1 MMNEQ
6 LTELIFVLDRSGSMA
21 GLEKETIGGFNS
33 LVKKQCELPGKTDV
47 TAVLFDDEYD
57 VLWEGIEAEKAVLTE
72 KEYYVRGMTALLD
85 AVGKTILSVSQ
96 RLANTAE
103 DERPK
108 KVLFVITTD
117 GYENASREFTYNK
130 VKEMIKHQQEQNQ
143 WEFLFIGANIDA
155 AKEAGH
161 IGVSEK
167 DAIQFEASTAGVQK
181 MYASV
186 HENLAIRRK

>member
-6 LTELIFVLDRSGSMA
+6 VTELIFVLDRSGSMA
-21 GLEKETIGGFNS
+21 GLENDTIGGFNS
-33 LVKKQCELPGKTDV
+33 LVKKQRELPGKTNV
-47 TAVLFDDEYD
+47 TAVLFDDAYE
-57 VLWEGIEAEKAVLTE
+57 VLWEGLDADKAVLTE

-85 AVGKTILSVSQ
+85 AVGKTILGVSQ
-96 RLANTAE
+96 RLATTAE
-103 DERPK
+103 DKRPR

-117 GYENASREFTYNK
+117 GYENASMEFTYEK
-130 VKEMIKHQQEQNQ
+130 VKEMINYQQEKHE

-155 AKEAGH
+155 AKEASH

-167 DAIQFEASTAGVQK
+167 DAIQFEASPCGVQK

-186 HENLAIRRK
+186 HEELAVRRK